1 LIAGQRAWPSLGGE
15 ADCFRLAF
23 TVFSDTQSTVSEFLA
38 CRVTQHHGL
47 QLLQLCEKGNVRI
60 EGEIVP
66 AMHSVRKGQK
76 VTLDLPN
83 HYEDPVN
90 TNWHMIWQNDEIM
103 KVYKPPLLPVSRT
116 TRNLYHTLISLIR
129 RETPYGEA
137 QLLHRMDTETSGEL
151 LIAKHSSADKKWKK
165 QLDRLIV
172 KKRYHA
178 WVEGVPAWDSM
189 TLECLLS
196 EKEGSLIRSQMYVV
210 DPDAVALYRKPKF
223 SKTAFSVLQRLD
235 GRSLI
240 ACDLFTGRKH
250 QIRAHLAHL
259 GHPIVGDKIYSL
271 GGKYYLKRLCA
282 SLTAEDYAALGA
294 EHHLLEAVAL
304 ELDEALLLRKDD
316 LEEATV
322 TSSRVQKGL
331 P

>member
-1 LIAGQRAWPSLGGE
+1 MIAGQRAWPSLGE
-15 ADCFRLAF
+15 EVDCFRLAF
-23 TVFSDTQSTVSEFLA
+23 TVFSDTQSTVFEFLA

-66 AMHSVRKGQK
+66 ATHSVMKGQK

-83 HYEDPVN
+83 HYEDLVN
-90 TNWHMIWQNDEIM
+90 TDWYMIWQNDEIM

-129 RETPYGEA
+129 RETPYSEA

-165 QLDRLIV
+165 QLDHLIV

-178 WVEGVPAWDSM
+178 WVEGVPTWDNM
-189 TLECLLS
+189 TLECWLS
-196 EKEGSLIRSQMYVV
+196 EKEDSLIRSQMYVV
-210 DPDAVALYRKPKF
+210 DPDDVALYRKPKF

-271 GGKYYLKRLCA
+271 GGKYYLKRLCEA
-282 SLTAEDYAALGA
+282 LTAEDYAELGA

-304 ELDEALLLRKDD
+304 ELDEALLIIDG
-316 LEEATV
+316 LEKAVV
-322 TSSRVQKGL
+322 TSSRTQKRGL